1 MVRSSC
7 LLRFRKEAKAVL
19 PAKDQSYKKPMSTIC
34 ISSCYVLLKKRVG
47 CLSVSAISGTILT
60 KTVSTQSDKSA
71 RDARAACLPSV
82 VSSDLLRCSVHS
94 YVQSRNRAASR
105 LPLNLIRPDESLS
118 TTRSN
123 PLFESHA
130 GQVAGG
136 QRHRHLPY
144 SRHLALRA
152 EVLKSAF
159 YVIRKAI
166 ASSSNSEDTGLHQR
180 HLHMLISRT
189 FQ

>member
-19 PAKDQSYKKPMSTIC
+19 PAKDQLYKRPMSTIC

-60 KTVSTQSDKSA
+60 KTVSTQSDKRLAMHAS
-71 RDARAACLPSV
+71 CLPSV
-82 VSSDLLRCSVHS
+82 VSSIPPLRVHS

-144 SRHLALRA
+144 SRHLAQ
-152 EVLKSAF
+152 VLKSAF
-159 YVIRKAI
+159 YVIRKR
-166 ASSSNSEDTGLHQR
+166 Q
-180 HLHMLISRT
+180 
-189 FQ
+189 